1 MSGQSASM
9 KLTEEDVRLM
19 LAAGTHIGDSNCNFQ
34 MRQYV
39 YGRKKDGAHVFYL
52 DKTWEKLLLA
62 ARAICAVENPQ
73 DVAIVGTHV
82 HSQRA
87 VLKFAKYINAHAFA
101 GRFTPGAFTNQIQK
115 AFREP
120 RLLICHDTRIDHQAV
135 TESSY
140 VNIPVIALCD
150 ADSPLRYVDIAIP
163 CNNKSPHSIGLM
175 FWMLSREVL
184 RMRGTISRDMPWDVM
199 VDLYFYRL
207 PEEVEQEEKE
217 QQAVQA
223 ATAVPISTITGAGTM
238 STAGLVGFPTDAD
251 DNMDWGTNWENDQ
264 QGAGVKAPGGYGAV
278 GEPGAPTPAA
288 AVQPTALKPG
298 ADWSNADGDDWN
310 NAESWT

>member
-1 MSGQSASM
+1 MSGQSACL
-9 KLTEEDVRLM
+9 KLAEEDVRLM
-19 LAAGTHIGDSNCNFQ
+19 LAAGAHIGDSNCNFQ
-34 MRQYV
+34 MRQYI
-39 YGRKKDGAHVFYL
+39 YGRRKDGSHVFCL

-163 CNNKSPHSIGLM
+163 CNNKSIHSVGLM

-184 RMRGTISRDMPWDVM
+184 RMRGTISRDSPWDVM
-199 VDLYFYRL
+199 VDLYFYR
-207 PEEVEQEEKE
+207 PPDEVEQEEKE
-217 QQAVQA
+217 QSVVQPSAVMPMA
-223 ATAVPISTITGAGTM
+223 GAGIIGG
-238 STAGLVGFPTDAD
+238 AGLVGFSTDLDAETD
-251 DNMDWGTNWENDQ
+251 WANNWDNEQ
-264 QGAGVKAPGGYGAV
+264 ALKAPGNFGAV
-278 GEPGAPTPAA
+278 GEPGAP
-288 AVQPTALKPG
+288 AVVAPPVLHTTIAPG
-298 ADWSNADGDDWN
+298 TDWGNVTGDDWN
-310 NAESWT
+310 NAENWQ

>member
-1 MSGQSASM
+1 MSGQSACL
-9 KLTEEDVRLM
+9 KLAEDDVRLM
-19 LAAGTHIGDSNCNFQ
+19 LAAGTHVGDNNCNFQ

-39 YGRKKDGAHVFYL
+39 YGRRKDGSHVFCL

-73 DVAIVGTHV
+73 DVAVVGTHV
-82 HSQRA
+82 NSQRA

-150 ADSPLRYVDIAIP
+150 TDSPLRYVDIAIP
-163 CNNKSPHSIGLM
+163 CNNKSIHSVGLM

-184 RMRGTISRDMPWDVM
+184 RMRGTISRDSPWDVM
-199 VDLYFYRL
+199 VDLYFYR
-207 PEEVEQEEKE
+207 PPDEVEQEEKE
-217 QQAVQA
+217 QSTVQQS
-223 ATAVPISTITGAGTM
+223 VMPIAGAGIIGGP
-238 STAGLVGFPTDAD
+238 GLAAFSNDLEGETEWATW
-251 DNMDWGTNWENDQ
+251 DNEQ
-264 QGAGVKAPGGYGAV
+264 QGLKAPGNFGAV
-278 GEPGAPTPAA
+278 GEPGAPPAA
-288 AVQPTALKPG
+288 PVLHTNIAPG
-298 ADWSNADGDDWN
+298 ADWGNVTGEDWN